1 VARSLVVDGSPGPTC
16 HKGWAYADYVTR
28 LSAGAACA
36 EDRFSSP
43 LACPAVCRWDAN
55 RLGQAVCAGIKP
67 PSGAGV
73 HLTPT
78 GSAEHDVWVMTD
90 RQADVFAEQLQC
102 HGVP

>member
-1 VARSLVVDGSPGPTC
+1 MARSLVVDGTPAATC

-43 LACPAVCRWDAN
+43 LACPAVCRWDAS
-55 RLGQAVCAGIKP
+55 RLSQAVCAGIKP

-73 HLTPT
+73 HLPSSD
-78 GSAEHDVWVMTD
+78 SAAHDVWQMTD
-90 RQADVFAEQLQC
+90 RRADTSAERPHC
-102 HGVP
+102 HGV